1 MKRMGIVAVI
11 GLVMLSGCA
20 ATPAEVDPEP
30 GSIDESAYGG
40 FAIDPPADDEVV
52 LTITGDFTRDFTYR
66 ELQDRASVDITIL
79 EPFVGVEQSF
89 TGIPLDEL
97 FAEAGVNPEEKVET
111 VALNDY
117 RYADTVRSWAETGAI
132 LAIYRDGELI
142 PMDAGGPIRIVFDT
156 GSPSFTNLDAWNWS
170 LRSID
175 TVGQ

>member
-30 GSIDESAYGG
+30 STTDESAYGG

-52 LTITGDFTRDFTYR
+52 LTITGDSARDFTYR

-89 TGIPLDEL
+89 TGIPLNDL
-97 FAEAGVNPEEKVET
+97 FADAGVDPGATVET

-117 RYADTVRSWAETGAI
+117 RYSDTAQSWAETGAI
-132 LAIYRDGELI
+132 LAIFRDGELI

-175 TVGQ
+175 TIEQ